1 MGILRHDGCNPH
13 LPERASEDEE
23 ELTGWTKYSFSTM
36 SELLFPQGSR
46 SCDVQLHSFGHSQPS
61 ILQQLGGSSPFSHS
75 QAGQKTGTSSPV
87 EHMTGQQER
96 GPGSFS
102 LLQANGP
109 ERKERKKRYPQG
121 GFAAFTEQERL
132 DYNPRYVFI
141 SALLTRCCSP
151 WLSCLLPTAA
161 RFTISS
167 PGKPLP
173 PCKANP

>member
-23 ELTGWTKYSFSTM
+23 ELTGWTKYSFSAM
-36 SELLFPQGSR
+36 SELLFPQRSR

-61 ILQQLGGSSPFSHS
+61 ILQQLGGPSPFSHS

-87 EHMTGQQER
+87 EHMTDQQER

-121 GFAAFTEQERL
+121 GFAAFTEQGTPGRGWIIIHVMFL
-132 DYNPRYVFI
+132 
-141 SALLTRCCSP
+141 SLLCSQGAAAL
-151 WLSCLLPTAA
+151 
-161 RFTISS
+161 
-167 PGKPLP
+167 G
-173 PCKANP
+173 